1 MTDWNMRLAA
11 SKRELRAAMGA
22 VRGSLSNLD
31 RQERSALACRHAWSF
46 VEAAGAETVMAY
58 APIRSELDVRPLI
71 ENCWQRGRSVILPR
85 VHSDTGM
92 LSLHVVSSWHEL
104 IQGTYGISEPAAD
117 SPELDEDVRPA
128 IIFVPG
134 LAFDLRGGRLGY
146 GRGYYDR
153 LLAHRMA
160 GNGGGTGE
168 ASTVWIGLAYAAQL
182 IPEVPMEAHDAFMD
196 FLITEDGIVDCR
208 LRERDSG

>member
-1 MTDWNMRLAA
+1 MTDCNLRLAA
-11 SKRELRAAMGA
+11 SKRELRAAAGA
-22 VRGSLSNLD
+22 ARGTLSVLD
-31 RQERSALACRHAWSF
+31 RQERSALACRHAWNF
-46 VEAAGAETVMAY
+46 VETAGAESVMAY

-71 ENCWQRGRSVILPR
+71 ESCWQTGRNVILPR
-85 VHSDTGM
+85 VHSDTGT
-92 LSLHVVSSWHEL
+92 LSLHPTGSWHEL
-104 IQGTYGISEPAAD
+104 VQGTYGIFEPAAD

-128 IIFVPG
+128 VIFVPG

-153 LLAHRMA
+153 LLARLKA
-160 GNGGGTGE
+160 GDNGGTGE

-182 IPEVPMEAHDAFMD
+182 IPEVPMDAHDAFMD

-208 LRERDSG
+208 RKERDGG